1 MFKAKSHYHHLE
13 KKPEIKWWALNLR
26 EVLDRLSST
35 EKGLPQDEVEKR
47 QKKYGLN
54 VLPKKEEIKPVDI
67 LWSQVK
73 SSLVVVLLIAA
84 LVSLILGDLINA
96 GVILLAVIINI
107 MVGFWQE
114 FKTSRALEALQ
125 KVVVNF
131 AKVLRD
137 GEEKLIKTQ
146 ELVPG
151 DIVLLSAGDKVP
163 ADLRL
168 FKINDLRVNEAV
180 LTGESEPREK
190 DSKVLAAETVLAERI
205 NMAFMGTIVSQGNAQ
220 GIVVE
225 IGKNTTLGKIA
236 QLVAGVKEEK
246 TPLQKK
252 LDKFAVFLT
261 RAILAIAGF
270 VFVLGLIFGHSF
282 REMFVTSVAIAVA
295 AIPEGLAVTVTVVLA
310 IGMQRILKQNALVK
324 RLLEA
329 EILGSTNVICVDKT
343 GTITEGNMQVV
354 KIVTEDMNIDL
365 KTGLP
370 ELTPEAAEEQL
381 FLLRIGVLC
390 NNAYIAQKEE
400 KLKIDYLVGNLT
412 ERALLL
418 AGYHMGLDKDSL
430 EKQTP
435 RLDEIPFDSRYKFMM
450 TLHQFDEA
458 HNIIYLK
465 GAPEKVLLFSNF
477 IYSHHIKR
485 HLELNAYRREKFI
498 KIYEDMSKQGLRV
511 LALAY
516 KKIPKDIKAITNDP
530 EAKEPRAHQTMSDL
544 YTNFVLVGLVGMK
557 DPIRENVKE
566 TTLITKKAGIN
577 TVMITGDN
585 RFTARVIAK
594 EIGLEIKDGSILEGE
609 ELEKISETN
618 LKEKVKDIKVYART
632 TPEQKLKIVRAWQDQ
647 GAVVAMTGD
656 GINDAPA
663 LKQADI
669 GVALGTATDV
679 AKEAAG
685 MILLENNFRT
695 IVEAVR
701 QGRIIFE
708 NIKKIVLYFLSD
720 SLAEVLII
728 ITALVFKWPL
738 PILASQIIWVNLI
751 DDTFPAL
758 ALTQDPA
765 THDVMQDKPIKKES
779 NILNLESKALIA
791 LISVVTALFSVFTFW
806 LFWQK
811 SEVNL
816 DLART
821 LTFAV
826 LGTSS
831 LFYVFS
837 VRNLKKPIWQT
848 KIFNNWFL
856 NGGIVLG
863 AFLQVIAIYHPFLQ
877 NIFKTVPLSV
887 WHWFY
892 ITIVGLLVIGAIEMV
907 KWLFNKK
914 PHWFQIFIKTKTRQ

>member
-225 IGKNTTLGKIA
+225 IGRNTTLGKIA

-324 RLLEA
+324 RLL
-329 EILGSTNVICVDKT
+329 
-343 GTITEGNMQVV
+343 
-354 KIVTEDMNIDL
+354 
-365 KTGLP
+365 
-370 ELTPEAAEEQL
+370 
-381 FLLRIGVLC
+381 
-390 NNAYIAQKEE
+390 
-400 KLKIDYLVGNLT
+400 
-412 ERALLL
+412 
-418 AGYHMGLDKDSL
+418 
-430 EKQTP
+430 
-435 RLDEIPFDSRYKFMM
+435 
-450 TLHQFDEA
+450 
-458 HNIIYLK
+458 
-465 GAPEKVLLFSNF
+465 
-477 IYSHHIKR
+477 
-485 HLELNAYRREKFI
+485 
-498 KIYEDMSKQGLRV
+498 
-511 LALAY
+511 
-516 KKIPKDIKAITNDP
+516 
-530 EAKEPRAHQTMSDL
+530 
-544 YTNFVLVGLVGMK
+544 
-557 DPIRENVKE
+557 
-566 TTLITKKAGIN
+566 
-577 TVMITGDN
+577 
-585 RFTARVIAK
+585 
-594 EIGLEIKDGSILEGE
+594 
-609 ELEKISETN
+609 
-618 LKEKVKDIKVYART
+618 
-632 TPEQKLKIVRAWQDQ
+632 
-647 GAVVAMTGD
+647 
-656 GINDAPA
+656 
-663 LKQADI
+663 
-669 GVALGTATDV
+669 
-679 AKEAAG
+679 
-685 MILLENNFRT
+685 
-695 IVEAVR
+695 
-701 QGRIIFE
+701 
-708 NIKKIVLYFLSD
+708 
-720 SLAEVLII
+720 
-728 ITALVFKWPL
+728 
-738 PILASQIIWVNLI
+738 
-751 DDTFPAL
+751 
-758 ALTQDPA
+758 
-765 THDVMQDKPIKKES
+765 
-779 NILNLESKALIA
+779 
-791 LISVVTALFSVFTFW
+791 
-806 LFWQK
+806 
-811 SEVNL
+811 
-816 DLART
+816 
-821 LTFAV
+821 
-826 LGTSS
+826 
-831 LFYVFS
+831 
-837 VRNLKKPIWQT
+837 
-848 KIFNNWFL
+848 
-856 NGGIVLG
+856 
-863 AFLQVIAIYHPFLQ
+863 
-877 NIFKTVPLSV
+877 
-887 WHWFY
+887 
-892 ITIVGLLVIGAIEMV
+892 
-907 KWLFNKK
+907 
-914 PHWFQIFIKTKTRQ
+914 